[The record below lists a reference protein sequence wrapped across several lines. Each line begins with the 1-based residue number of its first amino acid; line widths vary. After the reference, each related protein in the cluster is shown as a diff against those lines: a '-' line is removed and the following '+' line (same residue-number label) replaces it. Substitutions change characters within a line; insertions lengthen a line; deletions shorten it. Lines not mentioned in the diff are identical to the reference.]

1 MMRIRNARRK
11 IRTIKKGNGL
21 CHMSIFSG
29 IKNHWNAWLK
39 RMADSNKEAF
49 HGEVPDCC
57 KLKQQNQPGQK
68 TGEERQR

>member
-1 MMRIRNARRK
+1 
-11 IRTIKKGNGL
+11 
-21 CHMSIFSG
+21 MSIFSG

-68 TGEERQR
+68 SREERQR